1 MLILLKRVYEK
12 PVKQDGVRV
21 LVERLWPRGISKE
34 RAQVDIWLKDIA
46 PSTDLRKWFSHD
58 PLKWKEFK
66 IRYFAELGTQEAL
79 LMEIIARMNN
89 EQVTF
94 VYSSKEE
101 RFNNAV
107 ALKEYLEHDN

>member
-1 MLILLKRVYEK
+1 MPILLKRVYEK
-12 PVKQDGVRV
+12 PAKQDGVRV

-34 RAQVDIWLKDIA
+34 RAQVDLWMKDVA

-58 PLKWKEFK
+58 PLKWNEFK
-66 IRYFAELGTQEAL
+66 TRYFAELASQEAL
-79 LMEIIARMNN
+79 LVGILARMNN

-107 ALKEYLEHDN
+107 ALKQYLEDDK